1 MIDDPATPTAFDRF
15 KSIFESS
22 PRIIGIRNLPK
33 IQSAINVKG
42 GNYLRIA
49 PYLNI

>member
-15 KSIFESS
+15 KSMFESS
-22 PRIIGIRNLPK
+22 PMTIKLRNHPK
-33 IQSAINVKG
+33 IQSVINVKG